1 MLLINNNKMK
11 TVLLNGYYNMV
22 KLKKNIINTSLN
34 NKQPSYLFE
43 VGRKRLLKRLISNI
57 KLHLLIL

>member
-1 MLLINNNKMK
+1 MK